1 MSLDA
6 LNPEQLQAVTTID
19 GSLLIIAGAGSGKT
33 GVITHRIAYMLEQGI
48 PQNHILALTF
58 TNKAADEMTHRIKKM
73 TGRKL
78 SNLTIATFHAFGV
91 KVLREQAKILGYRDG
106 FSIYDSSDK
115 REVIKDSARELGIT
129 LEHEDLVDMEH
140 LFGQIKTGMIKLE
153 DQSTGI
159 QNLFREYQEFLYL
172 KNAFDFDD
180 LIARPLALFQ
190 SHPEILTHYQQ
201 RYRYIMVDE
210 FQDTSLQQYQ
220 WIALLANRYR
230 NLCVVGDDDQ
240 SIYSWRG
247 ANYTNIQAFEE
258 DFPERMEIK
267 LERNYRSTGIILEAA
282 NALIAHNTNRKE
294 KELWTES
301 TQAEASLQVRYLEND
316 QHESEFICDTI
327 RTLRVSESRSYNDF
341 GVLSRNNSLMDT
353 IEEAFIRHDI
363 PYRRSGGRSFFERK
377 EIRDAIAYL
386 RLADNIEDDIAFVR
400 IVNTPRRGVGKQA
413 LATLREHSDSRKQSL
428 YRTAKRLIDWEKPP
442 LSAPAVAGLRD
453 FTLTLDQFRE
463 RFTTHKDMARTAGD
477 MITAFDYW
485 GGLIREY
492 PNNDKVAK
500 WKYDNIFKFLSWFE
514 RWEKNPDNLEPKLS
528 LYLMRIALAGRER
541 TDLDDTAMV
550 NLMTIH
556 AAKGLEFDVTFIAG
570 VEDGIL
576 PSSRSL
582 QEAESNMEEERR
594 LFYVALTRARE
605 KLFMTVC
612 HQRKQMREIQ
622 ICKPSPFLHELPSNL
637 IETEDREPS
646 PEEIERIGNNVWT
659 MFKDNS

>member
-1 MSLDA
+1 MNLGA
-6 LNPEQLQAVTTID
+6 LNPEQHQAVMTIE

-48 PQNHILALTF
+48 TQNHILALTF

-73 TGRKL
+73 TGKKL

-91 KVLREQAKILGYRDG
+91 KVLREQAKLLGYRDG

-115 REVIKDSARELGIT
+115 REVIKDSARELGMV
-129 LEHEDLVDMEH
+129 LEHEDLVDIEH
-140 LFGQIKTGMIKLE
+140 LFGQIKTGIITLA
-153 DQSTGI
+153 DQTTGM
-159 QNLFREYQEFLYL
+159 QNLFQEYQEFLYL

-180 LIARPLALFQ
+180 LVARPLALFQ
-190 SHPEILTHYQQ
+190 SHPEILAHYQQ

-220 WIALLANRYR
+220 WIALLANQYR

-247 ANYTNIQAFEE
+247 ANYTNIQAFEQ
-258 DFPERMEIK
+258 DFPERVEIK

-294 KELWTES
+294 KALWTES
-301 TQAEASLQVRYLEND
+301 TDAEASLQVRYLEND
-316 QHESEFICDTI
+316 QQESEFICDTI
-327 RTLRVSESRSYNDF
+327 RTLRVSESRSYNNF

-377 EIRDAIAYL
+377 EIRDTIAYL
-386 RLADNIEDDIAFVR
+386 RLADNIDDDIAFVR
-400 IVNTPRRGVGKQA
+400 IVNTPRRGVGKQT
-413 LATLREHSDSRKQSL
+413 LATLREHSDNRKESL
-428 YRTAKRLIDWEKPP
+428 YCTAKRLLDWEKPP
-442 LSAPAVAGLRD
+442 FSAPAVAGLRD
-453 FTLTLDQFRE
+453 FTVTLDQFRE
-463 RFTTHKDMARTAGD
+463 RFTLHKDMARTAGD
-477 MITAFDYW
+477 MIEAFDYW
-485 GGLIREY
+485 GGLLREY

-541 TDLDDTAMV
+541 ADLDDTAMV

-570 VEDGIL
+570 VEDGVI
-576 PSSRSL
+576 PSSKSL
-582 QEAESNMEEERR
+582 QENETNIEEERR
-594 LFYVALTRARE
+594 LFYVALTRAKE

-612 HQRKQMREIQ
+612 HQRRQMREIQ
-622 ICKPSPFLHELPSNL
+622 LCQPSPFLHELPSNL
-637 IETEDREPS
+637 IETEDKELEP
-646 PEEIERIGNNVWT
+646 EDIERLGMSVFT
-659 MFKDNS
+659 MFKD